1 MKEMTAK
8 DSLVSVIVPTYNR
21 AHLIVFTL
29 DSVFRQTYRPIEV
42 LIVDDGSHDKTE
54 EVVRD
59 WAAQQCVGDERF
71 SLQYVRQDNAG
82 PSAARNTGFR
92 RCSGVFVQFLDSDDM
107 LHPEKLARQVVAL
120 QQNREDFCVCNYQV
134 FTDGA
139 VPRGPVID
147 FYRRSHHIEEFP
159 AQYPM
164 DTPAPLYRREAIL
177 AAGPWDESMRA
188 GEDFEYNFRL
198 VARGARG
205 VWVDEVL
212 LYVRRH
218 EAPERIQA
226 TPLAGR
232 YQSMALGL
240 MKMEMEAVARG
251 ICSKRLLNSLGIRA
265 YQYYRHTRAEGS
277 LAEAGVFFR
286 YARPRLFWRTKAN
299 LWLRQVLPAPM
310 ARLCVPIKRLTCG
323 AGR

>member
-71 SLQYVRQDNAG
+71 SLQYVRQNNAG
-82 PSAARNTGFR
+82 PSAARNTGLR
-92 RCSGVFVQFLDSDDM
+92 ECSGEFIQFLDSDDIV
-107 LHPEKLARQVVAL
+107 HPEKLAKQVTAIRRNSV
-120 QQNREDFCVCNYQV
+120 DFCVCNCRTFGSSQSAAGSV
-134 FTDGA
+134 
-139 VPRGPVID
+139 RD
-147 FYRRSHHIEEFP
+147 FYSRSHHLDDFP
-159 AQYPM
+159 SQYPM
-164 DTPAPLYRREAIL
+164 HTAAVLLSRRVVERN
-177 AAGPWDESMRA
+177 GPWPEYLSA
-188 GEDFEYNFRL
+188 GEDFEYNFRM
-198 VARGARG
+198 VARGAKG
-205 VWVDEVL
+205 IWLNEEL
-212 LYVRRH
+212 LQVRTH
-218 EAPERIQA
+218 DSPERIQA
-226 TPLAGR
+226 RPLATR
-232 YQSMALGL
+232 CRSMYLGL
-240 MKMEMEAVARG
+240 ATMEIEAVARG
-251 ICSKRLLNSLGIRA
+251 ICSKRFLNSLGIRA

-299 LWLRQVLPAPM
+299 LWLRQVLPTPI
-310 ARLCVPIKRLTCG
+310 ARVCAAAKGLVGGRKR
-323 AGR
+323 